1 MNIKE
6 LGILLLAFII
16 TLVLIPYFKTTSEN
30 WQDYVLKPYN
40 YVLSG
45 RDPLYF
51 YRKDRYRRPYR
62 DGFKFYKSYP
72 IPHMSEGA

>member
-1 MNIKE
+1 MKFFVPF
-6 LGILLLAFII
+6 LFII
-16 TLVLIPYFKTTSEN
+16 VISILINLNLVKEH
-30 WQDYVLKPYN
+30 WQNYTLKPYN

-51 YRKDRYRRPYR
+51 YRKDRYRKPYR

-72 IPHMSEGA
+72 IPHMSEYL